1 MTALYPRLAVTGIR
15 KNSKLYFPYIG
26 TCIGMVTMY
35 YIIHS
40 LSFSPT
46 LREMKG
52 GGTMEAILGLG
63 VFVIAIFAVIFLHLL
78 SYCGT
83 DRFVLQG
90 KMRFPPLCLFG
101 ILLGLF
107 SHVEQGI

>member
-63 VFVIAIFAVIFLHLL
+63 VFVIAIFAVIFLLYTNSFL
-78 SYCGT
+78 I
-83 DRFVLQG
+83 R
-90 KMRFPPLCLFG
+90 RRWA
-101 ILLGLF
+101 
-107 SHVEQGI
+107 

>member
-63 VFVIAIFAVIFLHLL
+63 VFVIAIFAVIFLLHPL
-78 SYCGT
+78 
-83 DRFVLQG
+83 
-90 KMRFPPLCLFG
+90 LCLLKSFSFQ
-101 ILLGLF
+101 ILLLF
-107 SHVEQGI
+107 LLQILQTFQIL